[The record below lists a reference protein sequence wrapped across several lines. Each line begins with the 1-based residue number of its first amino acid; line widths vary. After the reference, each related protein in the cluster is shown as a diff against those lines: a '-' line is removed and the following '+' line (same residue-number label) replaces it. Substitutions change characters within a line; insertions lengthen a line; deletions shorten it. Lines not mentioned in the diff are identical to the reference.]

1 MKKVA
6 IARKKA
12 DLMLTIAKIGVLGG
26 TVKSACVDSDA
37 SRQRRV
43 VGISE
48 YVFSVVSLKSI
59 RPKQAL

>member
-1 MKKVA
+1 
-6 IARKKA
+6 
-12 DLMLTIAKIGVLGG
+12 MLIIAKIGVLAG
-26 TVKSACVDSDA
+26 TVKWARVDSDA

-59 RPKQAL
+59 RSKQAL